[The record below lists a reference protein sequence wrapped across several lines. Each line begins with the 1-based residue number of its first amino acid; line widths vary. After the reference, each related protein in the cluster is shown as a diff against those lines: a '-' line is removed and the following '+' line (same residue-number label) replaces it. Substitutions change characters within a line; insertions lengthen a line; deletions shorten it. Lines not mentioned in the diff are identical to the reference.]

1 MGAVG
6 EKGSIYGVWRRASLE
21 RHARTHDLEGGS
33 VAKLQIIIGST
44 RPTRAA
50 DRVSPWVIDRAIAHG
65 DFDVEVLDLRD
76 WPLPMFRENLD
87 TIGDFQDPT
96 YSEPVVKSWNQ
107 KIKEADAYLVVT
119 PEYNH
124 SIPGVLKN
132 AIDSVFVSFAFRCKP
147 IATVAYSGGVAGGV
161 RAIEHLAQI
170 AIEAELV
177 PLRTSVIIP
186 QVIGAFDAN
195 GEPINPLTG
204 ISLQITLD
212 DLAWWAATLKQA
224 RAKGQ
229 LQPAVFRM
237 QAAAASLNQIDDEAL

>member
-1 MGAVG
+1 MP
-6 EKGSIYGVWRRASLE
+6 
-21 RHARTHDLEGGS
+21 T
-33 VAKLQIIIGST
+33 LQIIIGST

-50 DRVSPWVIDRAIAHG
+50 DRVAPWVIERARAHG
-65 DFDVEVLDLRD
+65 GFDVEVLDLRD
-76 WPLPMFRENLD
+76 WPLPMFAEHVG

-96 YSEPVVKSWNQ
+96 YSDPVVRRWNH

-132 AIDSVFVSFAFRCKP
+132 AIDSVFVSFAFRNKP
-147 IATVAYSGGVAGGV
+147 LVAVGYSGGIAGGI

-186 QVIGAFDAN
+186 QVVDAFDIS
-195 GEPINPLTG
+195 GKPINPLTD
-204 ISLQITLD
+204 ISLQVALD
-212 DLAWWAATLKQA
+212 DLVWWATTLQTA
-224 RAKGQ
+224 RASGQ
-229 LQPAVFRM
+229 LQPAAFRI
-237 QAAAASLNQIDDEAL
+237 QAAAAAINESEDEAV